1 MQSFSVIG
9 LGKLGLSIAIG
20 LSAQGRLLWTMNR
33 GQEQRNS
40 AKFLLPPSLP
50 VYADVQRISLPP
62 PPCIIIAV
70 ADDAIE
76 DIAGQLVQQFGS
88 ALRDVAVVHCSGV
101 KTRAALQVCEAEGAI
116 TMGLHPYQTFTI
128 PTSKNFKD
136 IAWGAELPSVQP
148 FQTIAEQ
155 FAQDI
160 VKTLGGHWVMLSA
173 ETLANKPLYHA
184 SAVFAA
190 NYLNALVGF
199 AAETAEAAGIQPQEF
214 LPQIMH
220 KALEN
225 ALSNLKHRTPGAFP
239 PGAFPLT
246 GPISRGDLS
255 TLREHLAA
263 FSASP
268 NSASSLQ
275 SYCLFG
281 IATAEFAHRQ
291 GFINAER
298 YGEITELFQNALRS
312 TSTSSVI

>member
-33 GQEQRNS
+33 GQEQRSS
-40 AKFLLPPSLP
+40 AKFLLSPSLP

-76 DIAGQLVQQFGS
+76 DIAGQLAQHFGS

-101 KTRAALQVCEAEGAI
+101 KTRDVLQVCEEQGAI

-136 IAWGAELPSVQP
+136 IGWGAELPSIQP

-160 VKTLGGHWVMLSA
+160 VKTLGGHLVILSA
-173 ETLANKPLYHA
+173 ETVANKPLYHA

-199 AAETAEAAGIQPQEF
+199 AAETAHTAGIQPQEF

-239 PGAFPLT
+239 LT
-246 GPISRGDLS
+246 GPISRGDLG

-263 FSASP
+263 FSASG
-268 NSASSLQ
+268 NSVSSLQ

-281 IATAEFAHRQ
+281 LATAEFAHRQ
-291 GFINAER
+291 GLIDAEK
-298 YGEITELFQNALRS
+298 YQTIAELFQNELR
-312 TSTSSVI
+312 TT